1 MPTTNFSSKVL
12 YGLRGEGTRGIPEIP
27 AGASSETKFVIEVTI
42 DDTDSSGNRDFQ
54 FYSQGD
60 RDWETI

>member
-12 YGLRGEGTRGIPEIP
+12 YGLRGEGTRGVPEIP
-27 AGASSETKFVIEVTI
+27 AGGGSSFSNTKSLSYDGVDEYIAAPI
-42 DDTDSSGNRDFQ
+42 P
-54 FYSQGD
+54 GD